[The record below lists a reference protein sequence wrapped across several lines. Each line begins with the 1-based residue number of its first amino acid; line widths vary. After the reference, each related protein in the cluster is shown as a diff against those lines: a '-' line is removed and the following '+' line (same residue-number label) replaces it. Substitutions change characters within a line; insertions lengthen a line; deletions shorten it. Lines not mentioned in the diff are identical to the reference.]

1 MAAFS
6 LSNQNIFKLQLSYFM
21 ADYQVFPEI
30 DLKDL
35 FFKNLQLLRPE
46 IQEKITGKWS
56 EASSLKNACT
66 KLMPYV

>member
-35 FFKNLQLLRPE
+35 FFKNLQLLRSE

-56 EASSLKNACT
+56 EASSLKNVCT
-66 KLMPYV
+66 NLMPYM